1 MFVLPL
7 ATDISDLEHKISV
20 EAASVTRDML
30 A

>member
-7 ATDISDLEHKISV
+7 AANISDLEQKNSV